1 MVRANDIPHPYYPV
15 TTRPGPAASGLQ
27 EINAMSVTVEQV
39 APGRAMGVKGYP
51 SVGEPWLEVLG
62 SRHFPAWLAEQQQ
75 SLAFTT
81 YQTGKLFLVGQRP
94 DGQLSIFE
102 RTFNRAM
109 GLWSDGPT
117 LWMSSQ
123 YQLWRFEN
131 ALAPGSQHQGYDAL
145 YVPRAGFTTGDL

>member
-1 MVRANDIPHPYYPV
+1 MSETPEQ
-15 TTRPGPAASGLQ
+15 AA
-27 EINAMSVTVEQV
+27 ER
-39 APGRAMGVKGYP
+39 RAMNVKGSP
-51 SVGEPWLEVLG
+51 DEPWLEVLG
-62 SRHFPAWLAEQQQ
+62 SRHFPAWMAEQHQ
-75 SLAFTT
+75 SLAFST
-81 YQTGKLFLVGQRP
+81 YQTGKLFLLGLRP

-109 GLWSDGPT
+109 GLWSHGPM